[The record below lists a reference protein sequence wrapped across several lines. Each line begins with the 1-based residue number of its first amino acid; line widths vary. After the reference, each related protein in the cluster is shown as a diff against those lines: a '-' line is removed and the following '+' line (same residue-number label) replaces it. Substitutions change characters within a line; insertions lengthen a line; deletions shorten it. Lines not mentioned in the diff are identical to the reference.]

1 MKPPI
6 FQVEG
11 LIAERRE
18 LTSAKNATWRGY
30 ILKVATIGS
39 TLEMNCTAEQFNSV
53 ADGDGV
59 ACQGKIEDQAGRMRL
74 TLIVM
79 KKTGEKA
86 A

>member
-6 FQVEG
+6 FQIEG
-11 LIAERRE
+11 QIAERRE
-18 LTSAKNATWRGY
+18 LTSAKNATWRGW

-39 TLEMNCTAEQFNSV
+39 TLEMNCTHEQFMSV
-53 ADGDGV
+53 VDGEMV
-59 ACQGKIEDQAGRMRL
+59 ACQGKISDEAGRMRL
-74 TLIVM
+74 TLVVL